1 MKTVLL
7 FRTRPYVGV
16 AHMPNPSIA
25 VITRQPE
32 ELKAALRAVGR
43 VGKEEAIHQSILE
56 AIKNIPE
63 TEIVAVEYC

>member
-1 MKTVLL
+1 
-7 FRTRPYVGV
+7 
-16 AHMPNPSIA
+16 MPNPSIA